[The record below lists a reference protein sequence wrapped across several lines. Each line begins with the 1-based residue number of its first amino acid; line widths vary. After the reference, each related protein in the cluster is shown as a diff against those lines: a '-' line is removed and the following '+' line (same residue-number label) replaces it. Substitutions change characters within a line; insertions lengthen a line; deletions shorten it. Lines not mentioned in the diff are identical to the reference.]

1 MAAAHA
7 VVSHPGGPRRLP
19 DDEPLPAEDYRR
31 LFGVHE
37 AVDRAADLPA
47 FRERLLRALE
57 EWFGYSTI
65 SVLHGPTIGDALLGG
80 RGIKSG
86 YSQDFL
92 DAYARR
98 WITSDPFMT
107 AEAHRL
113 LAERGVVTLRDLRP
127 ERVPEQREF
136 VERFL
141 RPNGIHDKVG
151 IVIDAGAEGTFY
163 VGVVVRGTGAWGGGT
178 SQAAGAWGGGT
189 SQAARAWGTVGAR
202 DIAVMRA
209 LARQL
214 APLATVLL
222 ARDRAAAA
230 ACRGLGLTPREREVA
245 GLVAQGLSNQ
255 QIARRMF
262 IGVGTVKKHL
272 TRALTKT
279 GTTSRTHL
287 AARWAEHA

>member
-1 MAAAHA
+1 M
-7 VVSHPGGPRRLP
+7 
-19 DDEPLPAEDYRR
+19 
-31 LFGVHE
+31 
-37 AVDRAADLPA
+37 
-47 FRERLLRALE
+47 
-57 EWFGYSTI
+57 
-65 SVLHGPTIGDALLGG
+65 LHGPTIGDALHGG

-92 DAYARR
+92 DSYARR

-113 LAERGVVTLRDLRP
+113 LAERGAVTLRDLHP

-141 RPNGIHDKVG
+141 RPHGVHDKVG
-151 IVIDAGAEGTFY
+151 IMIDAGAEGAFY
-163 VGVVVRGTGAWGGGT
+163 VGVVVRGPGARGEGT
-178 SQAAGAWGGGT
+178 SQPSWN
-189 SQAARAWGTVGAR
+189 QGTVGAR
-202 DIAVMRA
+202 DIAVLRA

-214 APLATVLL
+214 APLVTMLL

-230 ACRGLGLTPREREVA
+230 ACRDLGLTPREREVA

-255 QIARRMF
+255 RIAQRMF
-262 IGVGTVKKHL
+262 IGVGTVKRHL
-272 TRALTKT
+272 TQALTKT

-287 AARWAEHA
+287 AARWAQHA